1 MNVLKM
7 QALSKGIHII
17 NMYYLSCK

>member
-7 QALSKGIHII
+7 QALSKGIYII